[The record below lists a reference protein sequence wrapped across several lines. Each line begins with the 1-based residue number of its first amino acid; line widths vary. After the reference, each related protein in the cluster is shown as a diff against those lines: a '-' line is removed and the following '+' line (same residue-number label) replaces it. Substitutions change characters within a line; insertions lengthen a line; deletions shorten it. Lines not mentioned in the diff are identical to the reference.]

1 MLLPGKNFKD
11 KNFTYFQTSFLQ
23 NLGQPCTNWYIMK
36 CTHGIYLHFCFNE
49 LVQGCPR
56 FCRKCKK
63 PCFPSQSVNLDV
75 PIIFEKKMSQC
86 KIKKYLE
93 NFSLTDPPWPTVQSV
108 SKEGRTKGGKWE
120 LESLQRRHTAYWAPR
135 ARSLVF

>member
-11 KNFTYFQTSFLQ
+11 KNFTYFQTSFLK
-23 NLGQPCTNWYIMK
+23 NLGQPCTNWYNMN

-93 NFSLTDPPWPTVQSV
+93 NFSLTDPPWPTV
-108 SKEGRTKGGKWE
+108 
-120 LESLQRRHTAYWAPR
+120 HAPHFIWSAKYISSSPFYSNATVCR
-135 ARSLVF
+135 QGYS